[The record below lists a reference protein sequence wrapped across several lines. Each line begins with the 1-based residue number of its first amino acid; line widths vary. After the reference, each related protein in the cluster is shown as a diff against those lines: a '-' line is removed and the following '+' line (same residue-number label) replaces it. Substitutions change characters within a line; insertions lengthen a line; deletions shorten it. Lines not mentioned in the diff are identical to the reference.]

1 MHFLESEGKCWD
13 PQTKKEHNKKKNEE
27 SLTLTSWEWEWL
39 TQTVFFVGGG
49 YIPYILYQSN
59 PMKTGKT
66 SEQIFNGFLC
76 SKIINW
82 VEIQK

>member
-1 MHFLESEGKCWD
+1 MGMVDSDC
-13 PQTKKEHNKKKNEE
+13 
-27 SLTLTSWEWEWL
+27 
-39 TQTVFFVGGG
+39 FFVGGG
-49 YIPYILYQSN
+49 YIPYILYQPN